1 MSLHLKS
8 SNAYGRRWGSEPGSG
23 AFCGISDSR
32 VGVSKLIDHSLARGS
47 GKPIAQPKAV
57 R

>member
-8 SNAYGRRWGSEPGSG
+8 SNVYGRRWGSEPGSG